1 MNWLCLNIAK
11 PICWH
16 WIVAGTVSAMFTFS
30 TWFEHFSSK
39 FWPASYVTLQVKSG
53 TLFDNVVITDD
64 VEYVKQVAEETWDK
78 QKDVRCFIF
87 TPSFGLKE

>member
-1 MNWLCLNIAK
+1 
-11 PICWH
+11 
-16 WIVAGTVSAMFTFS
+16 
-30 TWFEHFSSK
+30 
-39 FWPASYVTLQVKSG
+39 VKSG